1 MTISEYPI
9 PPLDLFDENKHRRLI
24 AQSVAL
30 TSTGKTNNV
39 LEVTLTNNG
48 TATTVSDA
56 RIAATTNPLFRPTH
70 ADSWG
75 MDKLP
80 LVVESGRVNGS
91 FVASHSAVSSSNLN
105 FKVILV
111 G

>member
-1 MTISEYPI
+1 MTVGEYPA
-9 PPLDLFDENKHRRLI
+9 PPLDFFDERKHRRQI
-24 AQSVAL
+24 AQAL
-30 TSTGKTNNV
+30 ALAQHGKLNNV
-39 LEVTLTNNG
+39 LDVTLSNNG

-56 RIAATTNPLFRPTH
+56 RIGATTFPVCIPTH

-80 LVVESGRVNGS
+80 LIADSGRVNGS
-91 FVASHSAVSSSNLN
+91 FIASHSAVASANLK
-105 FKVILV
+105 FKFILV